1 MLNVA
6 YGVTLALCTI
16 EGTQRLQF
24 PTEIKRYP
32 IKNRRK
38 CVELAYYEC
47 TNPFTGVLLI
57 VMAMLN

>member
-6 YGVTLALCTI
+6 YGVTLTLCST

-24 PTEIKRYP
+24 PTETKRYP
-32 IKNRRK
+32 IKNRRR
-38 CVELAYYEC
+38 CIGLAYYEC

-57 VMAMLN
+57 VMTMLN